1 MKGNGDIMIKS
12 IFIIISLFL
21 LSSFSVAGE
30 EVKFTGFGAVGF
42 LFIDQNPLTDANQST
57 YYNGKLQANIE
68 FNDEIEA
75 QLDLRGNSVTN
86 NITFREFSAKFKYFE
101 YVRFKVGNIKRLF
114 GYEYVANREDLLTA
128 NRSVMQN
135 NLSIRGYGVRSVS
148 IMAYYN
154 YSKKRPDFPFSYAVS
169 LYKDNSLGSGMA
181 LRGLYHV
188 NDFNMGFSYIFQ
200 NRSGN
205 YPISVHGISLEATY
219 EKKNTSFNAGIVYV
233 QDPLRGQEILAA
245 NNSMKDEGLTN
256 QLLDEKVYC
265 VGAILSGGLGFDTDS
280 RIIKTIEPLILLSV
294 FVPNSKES
302 ENHVVQGLL
311 GVNFY
316 FTKKVRLRLN
326 ADLRLTKSEY
336 DESGKYATN
345 DSRAIAEVQVKF

>member
-1 MKGNGDIMIKS
+1 MINMLKL
-12 IFIIISLFL
+12 ITVILSLFL
-21 LSSFSVAGE
+21 LNCLLYAGE
-30 EVKFTGFGAVGF
+30 KVDFTGFGAAGF

-57 YYNGKLQANIE
+57 YYFGKLQADIE

-154 YSKKRPDFPFSYAVS
+154 YSKKRPDFPFSYAAS

-181 LRGLYHV
+181 LRGIYHI

-205 YPISVHGISLEATY
+205 YPISVHGISLEAGY
-219 EKKNTSFNAGIVYV
+219 EKKKTSLNAGIVYV

-245 NNSMKDEGLTN
+245 NNSMEDAGLMNQITDEM
-256 QLLDEKVYC
+256 VYC
-265 VGAILSGGLGFDTDS
+265 AGAILSGGVGFDTGS
-280 RIIKTIEPLILLSV
+280 RIIKTIEPLILFSI
-294 FVPNSKES
+294 FIPNSKES
-302 ENHVVQGLL
+302 ENHVLQGLA

-345 DSRAIAEVQVKF
+345 GSRFIAEVQVKF

>member
-1 MKGNGDIMIKS
+1 MIYMPKLITVI
-12 IFIIISLFL
+12 IFLIL
-21 LSSFSVAGE
+21 LNNFVHAGE
-30 EVKFTGFGAVGF
+30 KIEFTGFGAAGF

-57 YYNGKLQANIE
+57 YYMGKLQADIE

-86 NITFREFSAKFKYFE
+86 NITFREFSAKFKYFD

-114 GYEYVANREDLLTA
+114 GYEYVQNRENLLTV

-135 NLSIRGYGVRSVS
+135 NLSLRGYGVRSVS

-169 LYKDNSLGSGMA
+169 MYKDNSLGSGMA

-205 YPISVHGISLEATY
+205 YPISVHGISLEASY
-219 EKKNTSFNAGIVYV
+219 EKKNTSLNAGIVYV

-245 NNSMKDEGLTN
+245 NNFVENEG
-256 QLLDEKVYC
+256 
-265 VGAILSGGLGFDTDS
+265 
-280 RIIKTIEPLILLSV
+280 
-294 FVPNSKES
+294 
-302 ENHVVQGLL
+302 
-311 GVNFY
+311 
-316 FTKKVRLRLN
+316 
-326 ADLRLTKSEY
+326 
-336 DESGKYATN
+336 
-345 DSRAIAEVQVKF
+345 